1 MIPPIEVA
9 PSASGQPLSSLLEL
23 LDDDVLAPSS
33 SSGAVEGRAWDPT
46 IVGVQLWDPVLPPSS
61 GQLVAVVGAVL
72 DEFELLRVCASVG
85 AAAVLRRDD
94 SASGEHAALTAAAEE
109 LGLVLLRLADGRPW
123 WPVLRELESALGD
136 TDPRTSGPGRPADDL
151 FALADEMAASVGGP
165 VILEDASFRVLAY
178 SAYVGRMD
186 RGRSEAILGRRIPEP
201 WLEHLAATG
210 GLHTIR
216 SSSDVVDLADGP
228 WQARRRLITA
238 VRVGSRQVGVVWAA
252 EGDTPLPEGAREAL
266 RLAADEAAPLLARH
280 LERAEADADRRARH
294 LRALLDG
301 RPITPS
307 AATELGLEPTGTYAV
322 VAVAGPGSP
331 AVGAPHTTEELANR
345 LVEHVVLCCESF
357 RQPASVIGFGP
368 GALAVVAVP
377 AGSTEESTARLG
389 QEIVRLAGS
398 GPLFPLR
405 SAVSRHGSGLP
416 SLPRLRDEAMGA
428 LAVLEDAR
436 TPRSVRYHDVE
447 AEVLV
452 RGLVAGL
459 PPGTTL
465 SGLERLSAHD
475 SAHGGDLVGT
485 LHAYLVACGSAS
497 AAAAKLGIHVTTLRH
512 RLNRV
517 ADVSAL
523 RLDDPAVRIAC
534 DLLLRRDRRDQ

>member
-1 MIPPIEVA
+1 
-9 PSASGQPLSSLLEL
+9 
-23 LDDDVLAPSS
+23 
-33 SSGAVEGRAWDPT
+33 
-46 IVGVQLWDPVLPPSS
+46 
-61 GQLVAVVGAVL
+61 VAVTGPVP
-72 DEFELLRVCASVG
+72 DESELLRVCASAG
-85 AAAVLRRDD
+85 AAAVLRRAD
-94 SASGEHAALTAAAEE
+94 SASGEHAALTTLAED

-123 WPVLRELESALGD
+123 WPALRELEAALSSAD
-136 TDPRTSGPGRPADDL
+136 ARPSGTRRPAGDL

-178 SAYVGRMD
+178 SAYVGHMD

-210 GLHTIR
+210 SLHKIR
-216 SSSDVVDLADGP
+216 SSSAVVDLADGP

-238 VRVGSRQVGVVWAA
+238 VRAGSRQVGVVWAA

-266 RLAADEAAPLLARH
+266 RRAADDAAPLLVRH
-280 LERAEADADRRARH
+280 LERAEADADRRGRH
-294 LRALLDG
+294 LRAVLDG

-322 VAVAGPGSP
+322 VAVAGPGTP
-331 AVGAPHTTEELANR
+331 AVGTTHTTEELVSR

-377 AGSTEESTARLG
+377 PGSSEDSTARLG
-389 QEIVRLAGS
+389 QEVVRLAGS

-405 SAVSRHGSGLP
+405 SAVSRHASGLP

-428 LAVLEDAR
+428 LAVLEDAH
-436 TPRSVRYHDVE
+436 TPRSVRFHDVE

-452 RGLVAGL
+452 RGLVAGM
-459 PPGTTL
+459 PPGATL
-465 SGLERLSAHD
+465 SGLERLSDYD
-475 SAHGGDLVGT
+475 SAHGGDLLGT

-497 AAAAKLGIHVTTLRH
+497 AAAATLGIHVTTLRH

-517 ADVSAL
+517 TEVSAL
-523 RLDDPAVRIAC
+523 RLDDPAVRVAC